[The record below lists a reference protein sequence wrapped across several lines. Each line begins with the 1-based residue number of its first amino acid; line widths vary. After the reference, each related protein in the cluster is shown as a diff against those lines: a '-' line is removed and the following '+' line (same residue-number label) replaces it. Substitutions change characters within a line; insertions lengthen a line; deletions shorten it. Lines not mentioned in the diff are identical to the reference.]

1 MPTIRFQEVILAGGT
16 VGNALAGNQFEF
28 LGAPSVVQ
36 VFAVNDIGGGAAPGT
51 FGVSE
56 IEVFFGQEIQLPQ
69 SILGDSA
76 NAGEFP
82 KVPDDELVNDVG
94 APGDRLVVR
103 LVETGGA
110 LNVRING
117 MVKIT
122 PIPMR

>member
-1 MPTIRFQEVILAGGT
+1 MPTIRFQENILAGGT
-16 VGNALAGNQFEF
+16 VANALAGNQFEF

-36 VFAVNDIGGGAAPGT
+36 VFAINDISPGAGL

-56 IEVFFGQEIQLPQ
+56 LEVFFGQEIQLPQ
-69 SILGDSA
+69 SVLGDNA

-94 APGDRLVVR
+94 APGDRLVIR
-103 LVETGGA
+103 LTETGGA
-110 LNVRING
+110 LAVIVNG